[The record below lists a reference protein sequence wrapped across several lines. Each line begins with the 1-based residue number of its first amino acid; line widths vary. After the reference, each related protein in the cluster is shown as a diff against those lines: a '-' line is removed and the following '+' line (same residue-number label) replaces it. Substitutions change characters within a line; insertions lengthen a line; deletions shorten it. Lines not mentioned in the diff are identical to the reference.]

1 MYWVPN
7 NMSHLQLIESLS
19 THIMTFKKRKSQQLI
34 NIYAVASESGKKR
47 SNYMT
52 LPSFDSK
59 ISHQIKEEHKLLL
72 IEILVNQ

>member
-1 MYWVPN
+1 
-7 NMSHLQLIESLS
+7 MSHLQLIESLS

-52 LPSFDSK
+52 LPSFDSN